1 MTLPNSFKI
10 SGKIDY
16 EEIVDELLHRKIKIP
31 KKSKIGNEKCEI
43 VGNITMDSFV
53 LDITDIKKN
62 KLKEG
67 DHICLLDNSNIEHI
81 LKINNIISYELL
93 TLMGDR
99 LHRNY

>member
-1 MTLPNSFKI
+1 MNKFVQIGAGSSDLDKN
-10 SGKIDY
+10 Y
-16 EEIVDELLHRKIKIP
+16 ED
-31 KKSKIGNEKCEI
+31 GFAN
-43 VGNITMDSFV
+43 F
-53 LDITDIKKN
+53 IKKN

-81 LKINNIISYELL
+81 LKDNNIISYELL